1 MKNIDSTYTN
11 NSYCNLCQGKCCK
24 SCGCFYYPEDVNLT
38 FDNLISLLK
47 EGRVSISTMISFK
60 YKSLK
65 EQEIAFML
73 LLRERNIKRDV
84 IDLFSLPT
92 TCASLTKKGCMYS
105 EAKRPSGGLHL
116 IPAFKPVL
124 CHYDEEH
131 FSKLSEWQQYQELLS
146 SVIFQMT
153 GLSFEE
159 KLEEDIENYFYG
171 FLKENFEEVDSS
183 SLTEHKV
190 MILPI
195 IERMYPHLKEKA
207 QERIKNENTLSLKR
221 IPK

>member
-1 MKNIDSTYTN
+1 
-11 NSYCNLCQGKCCK
+11 
-24 SCGCFYYPEDVNLT
+24 
-38 FDNLISLLK
+38 
-47 EGRVSISTMISFK
+47 
-60 YKSLK
+60 
-65 EQEIAFML
+65 
-73 LLRERNIKRDV
+73 
-84 IDLFSLPT
+84 
-92 TCASLTKKGCMYS
+92 
-105 EAKRPSGGLHL
+105 
-116 IPAFKPVL
+116 
-124 CHYDEEH
+124 
-131 FSKLSEWQQYQELLS
+131 
-146 SVIFQMT
+146 MT

-221 IPK
+221 IPNNYLLIGSFVLK